1 MNVVNGIHFNIYIY
15 LYINMHWKREQGQ
28 PGVKEYTVHVHIGHW
43 SGEIILVLAYILMC
57 TSMYIFI
64 CSYYIAR
71 YCFGILCSPK
81 ERPCL
86 WICMDFVIFRLK
98 WRTRGIWYLNYVIS
112 HISQGALEYEM
123 SEMINGATRGVV
135 DATQNGL
142 SFVELLLVHFW
153 MTLFSFHV
161 EFSSTALSL

>member
-1 MNVVNGIHFNIYIY
+1 
-15 LYINMHWKREQGQ
+15 MHSKIWTRATRCQR
-28 PGVKEYTVHVHIGHW
+28 VHSTCTVHVGHW

-64 CSYYIAR
+64 CSYFIAR

-86 WICMDFVIFRLK
+86 WICMDLVIFRLK

-112 HISQGALEYEM
+112 HISQGALEYKM
-123 SEMINGATRGVV
+123 SEMINEATRGVV
-135 DATQNGL
+135 DAAQNGL
-142 SFVELLLVHFW
+142 SFVELFLVHLDDCLWLSHRIFLLFNF
-153 MTLFSFHV
+153 TLV
-161 EFSSTALSL
+161 